1 MGERVKMRGGGTDGE
16 HWRLG
21 GWILSSLQDFP
32 TPSRLLW
39 GGGARPPRSLQ
50 RAARPSS
57 ARLSSARLG
66 SACRPLGGTAGS
78 RTAPRRRRLLHPCY
92 LRRCR
97 VRPPGAA
104 APRVSPVPGSPLL
117 TSRLMRGTAG
127 GSGAQIILKERRKI
141 TMGNRHEAGFVSP
154 LLQ

>member
-1 MGERVKMRGGGTDGE
+1 MGGGETASTEDWGDGSC
-16 HWRLG
+16 HRCR
-21 GWILSSLQDFP
+21 IFPLQV
-32 TPSRLLW
+32 
-39 GGGARPPRSLQ
+39 GCYEVEEQVPPRSLQ
-50 RAARPSS
+50 REARPNSS
-57 ARLSSARLG
+57 RLSSARLG

-78 RTAPRRRRLLHPCY
+78 RTAPRRRRLLH

-127 GSGAQIILKERRKI
+127 GNGAQIILKERRKI